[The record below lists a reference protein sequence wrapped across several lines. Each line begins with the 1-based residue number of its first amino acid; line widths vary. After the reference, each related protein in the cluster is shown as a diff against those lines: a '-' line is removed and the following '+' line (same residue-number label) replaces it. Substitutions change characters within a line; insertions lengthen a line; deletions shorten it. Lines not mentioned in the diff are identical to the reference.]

1 MIGAPVKLKRE
12 LRLELQGLLLITR
25 GAQSENKGKN
35 LVSATLTRRIH
46 SNIYKCKECIT
57 QQIQEIHLQ
66 AHNSDWKDKNE
77 DSLHLSKEMQPK
89 DITCLWQALFKI
101 SLCKCSN
108 APKMLHSSSCWQK
121 PCCCQTSGRCWTQ
134 EETSKV
140 KKVPLPL
147 LTNLGARKP
156 FKVKTTLDG
165 RRVCKLEHNSQ
176 DRGP

>member
-1 MIGAPVKLKRE
+1 M
-12 LRLELQGLLLITR
+12 
-25 GAQSENKGKN
+25 
-35 LVSATLTRRIH
+35 VSATLTQKFH

-77 DSLHLSKEMQPK
+77 HSLHISKVMQPK
-89 DITCLWQALFKI
+89 RRHLFMTSPFQNPIRPNCRKS
-101 SLCKCSN
+101 SLQCSN

-140 KKVPLPL
+140 KKVPLPFQ
-147 LTNLGARKP
+147 TLGARKP

-176 DRGP
+176 DRWP